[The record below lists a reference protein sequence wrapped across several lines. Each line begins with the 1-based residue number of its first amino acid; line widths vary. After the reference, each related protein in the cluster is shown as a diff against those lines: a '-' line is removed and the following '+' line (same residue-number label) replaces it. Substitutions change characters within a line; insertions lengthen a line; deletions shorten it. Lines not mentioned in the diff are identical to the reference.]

1 MKDIFAGNQVIHK
14 MSDRYGWKEG
24 SAEKTV
30 LHGALG
36 ALTGK
41 MSGGNALSGSVSG
54 SVNEFALGYLERTKG
69 KEWIIEHPDLVQA
82 MSSVLG
88 SVIGTATED
97 INTGRYVAQTGTK
110 WNLFGLE
117 VTKDE
122 QEQNEKMLR
131 SMGTR
136 IGEIMTGNDREYIK
150 EKFSESALDGVTA
163 LAEWTKSHYSEI
175 MIDKTFKGELRLEGL
190 KFLGKLGLWLDL
202 ASVLKFNVDFQ
213 YEKYEAL
220 EAKFRENGG
229 SYWEEIYN
237 KLKENTSDVMD

>member
-1 MKDIFAGNQVIHK
+1 MIV
-14 MSDRYGWKEG
+14 
-24 SAEKTV
+24 
-30 LHGALG
+30 
-36 ALTGK
+36 
-41 MSGGNALSGSVSG
+41 
-54 SVNEFALGYLERTKG
+54 
-69 KEWIIEHPDLVQA
+69 
-82 MSSVLG
+82 
-88 SVIGTATED
+88 
-97 INTGRYVAQTGTK
+97 
-110 WNLFGLE
+110 
-117 VTKDE
+117 
-122 QEQNEKMLR
+122 
-131 SMGTR
+131 
-136 IGEIMTGNDREYIK
+136 YIK